1 MSLEN
6 KSLVQDFDT
15 QVSKALPAGAATI
28 YTDGIDLGHTA
39 NGRVPPGTEL
49 IVNAPAL
56 VVGDLGNGATM
67 TYTVQMDTDS
77 AFGSPIELTRND
89 AVQTGAGGVGAA
101 AASYRFALPSDCE
114 RYVRVK
120 AVNSA
125 AGDASD
131 KSVTANVIFPKA

>member
-1 MSLEN
+1 
-6 KSLVQDFDT
+6 LV
-15 QVSKALPAGAATI
+15 V
-28 YTDGIDLGHTA
+28 
-39 NGRVPPGTEL
+39 
-49 IVNAPAL
+49 APAL
-56 VVGDLGNGATM
+56 ATADLGDGDTM
-67 TYTVQMDTDS
+67 TYSVQMDTDS

-89 AVQTGAGGVGAA
+89 AVQTGASGAGAA